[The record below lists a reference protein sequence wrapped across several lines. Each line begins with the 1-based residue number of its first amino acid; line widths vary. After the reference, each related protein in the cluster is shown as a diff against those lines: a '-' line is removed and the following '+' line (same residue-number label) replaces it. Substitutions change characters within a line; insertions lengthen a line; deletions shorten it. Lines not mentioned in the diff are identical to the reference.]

1 MCILSSPNF
10 FFNNW
15 RLCEWM
21 PSPMY
26 KLFSPQFFKKSS
38 LSLSLAFVPQWRP
51 KFWNQQCFF
60 FCLFLFLLFLRYL
73 LHFFFFST
81 SKKRSELQR
90 FSMIFHNIKRKERFS
105 SSSHFLVIQFLRF
118 SIYKN
123 PFKHYFP
130 TLFPI
135 IVQCICIAHFQCF
148 LSSINI
154 LHTHTHIFMWR
165 DIVPVCLYYN
175 THAHIRVYQ
184 PKISLPTLLIAA
196 LLMMWKQIRCCN

>member
-1 MCILSSPNF
+1 MKTKILKPAVF
-10 FFNNW
+10 
-15 RLCEWM
+15 
-21 PSPMY
+21 
-26 KLFSPQFFKKSS
+26 
-38 LSLSLAFVPQWRP
+38 
-51 KFWNQQCFF
+51 FF

-154 LHTHTHIFMWR
+154 LHTHTHTYLCGGIL
-165 DIVPVCLYYN
+165 CLYVFIT
-175 THAHIRVYQ
+175 THTHI
-184 PKISLPTLLIAA
+184 
-196 LLMMWKQIRCCN
+196 

>member
-1 MCILSSPNF
+1 MKTKILKP
-10 FFNNW
+10 
-15 RLCEWM
+15 
-21 PSPMY
+21 
-26 KLFSPQFFKKSS
+26 
-38 LSLSLAFVPQWRP
+38 AV
-51 KFWNQQCFF
+51 FF

-196 LLMMWKQIRCCN
+196 LLMM